1 MKWSVHE
8 HDLYDRS
15 LSQHTEEQ
23 LLVYSFLPFPP
34 LQSHSLLLCF
44 FPFFLTSTLFFSPA
58 NVSVLYLLSSCP
70 FSLFLQHNSL
80 QFVLI
85 WQTVS
90 VRAFLLPLFYRGIIS
105 RCALWR
111 KAPHFIS
118 YSLLL
123 PQFLHQYFL
132 TDNAVHFFFLSLYKP
147 STFAIQYQPPT
158 FSLRQ

>member
-1 MKWSVHE
+1 MTVVFHNTQRNSCWFI
-8 HDLYDRS
+8 RS
-15 LSQHTEEQ
+15 C
-23 LLVYSFLPFPP
+23 PF
-34 LQSHSLLLCF
+34 LLCNLILFSSVF

-90 VRAFLLPLFYRGIIS
+90 VRVFLLPLFYRGIIS